1 MVSSTTNGPVMMAGS
16 AFISA
21 WNVKPSNTEKS
32 VALGQQTSSSGTQH
46 SLIETRPTQRE
57 KNKHEEAKIS
67 IIIIC
72 LSDRKKRDVVIKCL
86 STNKQTY

>member
-1 MVSSTTNGPVMMAGS
+1 MVSSTTNGPVVMAGS

-32 VALGQQTSSSGTQH
+32 VVLGQQTSSCGTQH
-46 SLIETRPTQRE
+46 SLIETRPTHRE
-57 KNKHEEAKIS
+57 KKKNKHEEKKIS

-72 LSDRKKRDVVIKCL
+72 LSDHKKEM
-86 STNKQTY
+86 S